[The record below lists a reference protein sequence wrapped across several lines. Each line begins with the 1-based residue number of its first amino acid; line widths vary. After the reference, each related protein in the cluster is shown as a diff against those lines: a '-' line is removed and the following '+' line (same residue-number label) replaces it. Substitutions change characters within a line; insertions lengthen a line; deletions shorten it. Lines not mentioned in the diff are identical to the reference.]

1 LRHWTKDHVT
11 LAQKRPGYYK
21 LNVDV
26 AGLIEEGKCGIGV
39 MVGDVDGVVVAASCR
54 QILSLPDS
62 EV

>member
-1 LRHWTKDHVT
+1 MLPLLRSG
-11 LAQKRPGYYK
+11 PGCYK
-21 LNVDV
+21 LNVDA

-39 MVGDVDGVVVAASCR
+39 MVGDVDGVVVSASCR